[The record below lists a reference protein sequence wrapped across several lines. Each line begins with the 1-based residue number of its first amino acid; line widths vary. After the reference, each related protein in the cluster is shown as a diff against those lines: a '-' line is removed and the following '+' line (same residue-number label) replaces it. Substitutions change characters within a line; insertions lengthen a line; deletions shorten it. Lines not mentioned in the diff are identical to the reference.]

1 MPIIRDIVQN
11 DEGQKVTILIE
22 ADERDE
28 GQEEIIPPGSY
39 DYGNTRGPLEQ
50 APEVFKKALELVH
63 TCAEQM
69 AEVIHKVPKAK
80 RPSAYEVQFAVKI
93 DSEMNVLIAKA
104 STGAQLQITL
114 KWDKDEQP

>member
-1 MPIIRDIVQN
+1 
-11 DEGQKVTILIE
+11 
-22 ADERDE
+22 
-28 GQEEIIPPGSY
+28 
-39 DYGNTRGPLEQ
+39 
-50 APEVFKKALELVH
+50 
-63 TCAEQM
+63 M